1 MSFLSN
7 AFAKGR
13 RYTAGCTKLAVFF
26 LCCLPFFTACPLNA
40 SGGDSGAFPYVVN
53 GKLCSFT
60 PDSQEEI
67 ADGYTQGSVAPSKKD
82 GYILAWNQK
91 KQRLYHFAGQKAVS
105 NLELK
110 ASFVYTGADYLL
122 AQSSSFA
129 DNKGFSF
136 TLYSIKYSSNKRKI
150 KLRSIWTGYI
160 DCFVADFFFTEDG
173 ICIAGGTRDDEKNNV
188 FYITGKGIHK
198 SFSTKKES
206 DFLRL
211 IQTSDLQKAIAFVS
225 TRDKSDREAIIYSFD
240 INKAPEEAEEINLSK
255 DPLLPADFNCFFGY
269 GFAIPPVHPAGSA
282 ISAVP
287 VVPELVEGVEGAE
300 MVILPASLNGIINFI
315 CYDLAAGK
323 ITAIIPDAVGC
334 VAALSTTPEGT
345 YYIARDPL
353 LEASW
358 YGIALFTGTECKK
371 IKEF

>member
-91 KQRLYHFAGQKAVS
+91 KQRLYHFAGRKAVS

-198 SFSTKKES
+198 SFSTQKES

-211 IQTSDLQKAIAFVS
+211 VHLGSSQKAIAFVS
-225 TRDKSDREAIIYSFD
+225 TRDKSDREALIYSFD
-240 INKAPEEAEEINLSK
+240 INEAPEDAEEINLSK
-255 DPLLPADFNCFFGY
+255 DPLLPPDFKCFFGY
-269 GFAIPPVHPAGSA
+269 GFSP
-282 ISAVP
+282 ISAAHA
-287 VVPELVEGVEGAE
+287 VPELVEGGER
-300 MVILPASLNGIINFI
+300 VILPASLNGIINFI

-345 YYIARDPL
+345 YYLARDPL

>member
-173 ICIAGGTRDDEKNNV
+173 ICIAGGTRDDTKNNV
-188 FYITGKGIHK
+188 FYITGNGIHK

-211 IQTSDLQKAIAFVS
+211 VQTGFPQKALAFIS

-240 INKAPEEAEEINLSK
+240 INEAPEDAEEINLSN
-255 DPLLPADFNCFFGY
+255 DPLLPADFKCFFGY
-269 GFAIPPVHPAGSA
+269 GFSPIPAANAVPS
-282 ISAVP
+282 ISA
-287 VVPELVEGVEGAE
+287 VPELVEGAE
-300 MVILPASLNGIINFI
+300 RVILPASLNGIINFI

>member
-91 KQRLYHFAGQKAVS
+91 KQRLYHFAGRKAVS

-110 ASFVYTGADYLL
+110 ASFVYAGADYLL

-173 ICIAGGTRDDEKNNV
+173 ICIAGGTRDDTKNNV
-188 FYITGKGIHK
+188 YYITEKGIHK

-211 IQTSDLQKAIAFVS
+211 IQTSDPQKALAFVS

-240 INKAPEEAEEINLSK
+240 INKAPEEAEEINLSN
-255 DPLLPADFNCFFGY
+255 DPLLPPDFKCFFGY
-269 GFAIPPVHPAGSA
+269 GFAIPPVHPAVSA

-287 VVPELVEGVEGAE
+287 ELVEGAK